1 MQVFFLLPCLT
12 HFPLQHLEFIVLV
25 HKIGAPAK
33 RHTGVGNGVGR
44 GVEGGA
50 TVGGVEGVAI
60 VGAGVG

>member
-1 MQVFFLLPCLT
+1 M
-12 HFPLQHLEFIVLV
+12 LV
-25 HKIGAPAK
+25 HIIGAPVK
-33 RHTGVGNGVGR
+33 RHTGVGNWVGR